1 MEQNR
6 KFRNRP
12 TIHFDNSSRQKQQMV
27 LDQLD
32 SYMKKKTKPWPLV
45 HTIQRINSKQITD
58 LNVKAKT

>member
-32 SYMKKKTKPWPLV
+32 SYMKKKKQNLGPWSILYREL
-45 HTIQRINSKQITD
+45 IQNKSQI
-58 LNVKAKT
+58 